1 MVPMSDDT
9 RIGGSQRQFP
19 PTRHSVV
26 LDLGHADGPVRER
39 AFDAL
44 VQGYWKPV
52 YTYLRLKHRLDNEK
66 AKDLTQGFFAHVLE
80 KGTLDAFDPARAR
93 FRTWLRRCL
102 DAWAANQHEAE
113 HRGKRGG
120 AFQHVSLDFMAAA
133 GEIRERELPA
143 ADDDRDRFF
152 EREWTRHLFQ
162 LALAEVEADCAA
174 RGRPE
179 DFALFRRY
187 DLEAPDRGEDL
198 RYADLA
204 AEFGVPVTRV
214 TNSLHAVRRRVRE
227 ALLRRLRELCATE
240 AEFEAEARDL
250 LGGEA

>member
-1 MVPMSDDT
+1 MECMSDDT
-9 RIGGSQRQFP
+9 RIGGPRRRFP

-26 LDLGHADGPVRER
+26 LELGHADTAVRER

-44 VQGYWKPV
+44 VHGYWKPV
-52 YTYLRLKHRLDNEK
+52 YTYLRLKHRLDNER

-80 KGTLDAFDPARAR
+80 RGTLDAFDPARAR

-113 HRGKRGG
+113 GRQKRGG
-120 AFQHVSLDFMAAA
+120 GIEHVRLDFQAAD
-133 GEIRERELPA
+133 GEVRERDLPVD
-143 ADDDRDRFF
+143 ADVDRFF

-162 LALAEVEADCAA
+162 LAVAEVEADSVA

-179 DFALFRRY
+179 DFAMFRRY
-187 DLEAPDRGEDL
+187 DLDAPDRGEDL

-204 AEFGVPVTRV
+204 AEFDVPVTKV
-214 TNSLHAVRRRVRE
+214 TNTLHAMRKRVRE

-240 AEFEAEARDL
+240 EEFRAEAQDL
-250 LGGEA
+250 FGGAS